1 MSYLDLENGPTLNGL
16 VYSGTGSVVPYEFLQ
31 NITAT
36 PSPVS
41 LSSATVTMNASL
53 TNPFPIWIGK
63 QFYFATT
70 PESFTFT
77 TATNAGLTS
86 AGVESNVALA
96 TDVWYLYLGLN
107 SSNKVT
113 IYPSQTAPAK
123 ADLRFNG
130 SVYGHPGASATK
142 FYSYFGMVICTNSGS
157 PAFVPFTK
165 VGKSYLIPEASKLEQ
180 ATTDTD
186 YAALAFTG
194 VEGLPTHSGVT
205 VGGYIETSAT
215 SGDTV
220 SLAYDASGSG
230 VVIVKTVAA
239 VLNLQEFSNFPL
251 NSGDIY
257 AKHGSAEGD
266 VHITSITDII

>member
-1 MSYLDLENGPTLNGL
+1 
-16 VYSGTGSVVPYEFLQ
+16 
-31 NITAT
+31 
-36 PSPVS
+36 
-41 LSSATVTMNASL
+41 MNASL

-180 ATTDTD
+180 ATPGTS
-186 YAALAFTG
+186 YAACAFTG
-194 VEGLPTHSGVT
+194 VEGMPTQDGVSVSGYLT
-205 VGGYIETSAT
+205 TSAT

-220 SLAYDASGSG
+220 KIAYDASGSG
-230 VVIVKTVAA
+230 VQIAKTVAA
-239 VLNLQEFSNFPL
+239 VSNTVPFSNAQL
-251 NSGDIY
+251 NSGDLF
-257 AKHGSAEGD
+257 ALHGTDAGTVE
-266 VHITSITDII
+266 VTSITDII